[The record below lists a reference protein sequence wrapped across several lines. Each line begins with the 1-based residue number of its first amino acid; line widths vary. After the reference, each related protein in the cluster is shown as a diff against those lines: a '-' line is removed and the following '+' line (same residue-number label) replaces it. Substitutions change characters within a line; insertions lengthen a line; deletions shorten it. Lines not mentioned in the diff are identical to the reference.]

1 MLRIKKVGNEME
13 KTVIVE
19 LICKKSFN
27 DGTMSLFE
35 GLVYKGS
42 KKTDEYG
49 DYYVIYNHSRD
60 DFQIFKPT
68 YEKIEADIVDYP
80 CILEYFYTKA
90 EWREKQIDS
99 ILE

>member
-1 MLRIKKVGNEME
+1 ME

-19 LICKKSFN
+19 LICKKAFIN
-27 DGTMSLFE
+27 ERTIYFVE
-35 GLVYKGS
+35 GLAYKAS
-42 KKTDEYG
+42 KKTDDYG
-49 DYYVIYNHSRD
+49 DYYVIYNDPKD

-68 YEKIEADIVDYP
+68 YEKVEADIEDYP